1 MVNEDD
7 FAEDVCY
14 EILTDLKD
22 RRGFR
27 QLFDELDEDIENE
40 IIEEWK
46 EKIINQIRKH
56 KKDN

>member
-1 MVNEDD
+1 MINEDD

-27 QLFDELDEDIENE
+27 QLFDELDEDVENE